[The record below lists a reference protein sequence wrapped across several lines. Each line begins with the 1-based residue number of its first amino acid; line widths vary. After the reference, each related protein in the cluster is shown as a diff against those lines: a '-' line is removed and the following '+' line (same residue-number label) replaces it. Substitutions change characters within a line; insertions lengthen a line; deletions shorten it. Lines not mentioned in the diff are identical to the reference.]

1 LRFLQI
7 FSGGVQGLSDQ
18 IWSIWIGAK
27 EKLLLP
33 HLDELLLQVKDLAQ
47 HSLLSSH
54 ECLYH
59 RPGW

>member
-7 FSGGVQGLSDQ
+7 FSDGVHGLSDQ
-18 IWSIWIGAK
+18 IWSIWIGTK
-27 EKLLLP
+27 GRLLLQ
-33 HLDELLLQVKDLAQ
+33 HLDELLLRLKDLAQ

>member
-1 LRFLQI
+1 M
-7 FSGGVQGLSDQ
+7 
-18 IWSIWIGAK
+18 WIGTK
-27 EKLLLP
+27 GRLLLQ
-33 HLDELLLQVKDLAQ
+33 HLDELLLRLKDLAQ